1 MTPEVPQCA
10 SVGERQAA
18 PRRTFVL
25 SDAHG
30 YPEVIEKAL
39 DHGGFRPGEEAFVYA
54 GDLLDRGPDPE
65 GCIELVQRHATEIL
79 VGNHEMA
86 VLLDF
91 DMWGSDWDSRRF
103 RPLLLDMVMNAA
115 PDTRWKAATCIQGIL
130 ITHGGVSARCLDSL
144 GYRVA
149 RSTAG
154 VGKFWCCLDGVVR
167 ACRG

>member
-30 YPEVIEKAL
+30 YPEVIEEAL
-39 DHGGFRPGEEAFVYA
+39 DHGGFRPGEDAFVYA

-91 DMWGSDWDSRRF
+91 DMWGSDWDSRRL
-103 RPLLLDMVMNAA
+103 RPLLLDMVLNAA
-115 PDTRWKAATCIQGIL
+115 SDTRWKAATCNQGGL
-130 ITHGGVSARCLDSL
+130 ITHGGVSARYQDWRACL
-144 GYRVA
+144 VA

-154 VGKFWCCLDGVVR
+154 VGKFWCWLDLVAR
-167 ACRG
+167 